1 MWIICA
7 IHVAS
12 SAQTMGMDW
21 LTPHLQAIYATEVQ
35 TWRKKALT
43 VASFLR
49 VMDGAEWNTGKYFC
63 KKKEG
68 SSITNSTIIIRTDLI
83 DTEQLF
89 SHPCTDVC
97 NKTHPKSKTWLVDF
111 VWFIQQT
118 LHTKKAGKGINKGLV
133 KKK

>member
-1 MWIICA
+1 MLVGESFLFSHWMWLICG

-43 VASFLR
+43 VESFLL
-49 VMDGAEWNTGKYFC
+49 VMGDAERNATKYFC
-63 KKKEG
+63 KKEEG

-83 DTEQLF
+83 ETEKPF
-89 SHPCTDVC
+89 SHSCIDDH
-97 NKTHPKSKTWLVDF
+97 KTH
-111 VWFIQQT
+111 
-118 LHTKKAGKGINKGLV
+118 
-133 KKK
+133 